1 MAERPRTAFD
11 PHDPAL
17 APVQHE
23 VLTGLLEHCPV
34 SWSERHGGFWSL
46 TKFDD
51 VVAAAR
57 QHETFT
63 VEQGV
68 IVPAL
73 GATTPIPPA
82 QVDPPEHGKYR
93 KILLPFFN
101 AKAVLEYEDL
111 IRGIVREAIAEF
123 ASRGTAELAQE
134 LAHPVPTVAIAAIL
148 GLDRGQWREIR
159 DLVDDYLLA
168 ATKGSED
175 RRKAAGAFERF
186 VRSAVEARR
195 GRPATDRL
203 GVIVNSEID
212 GAPIP
217 DHMVVGMVHVL
228 VTAGHETTIN
238 GIANVLCHLLTV
250 PGLKDRVL
258 ADSSLLPAVIAES
271 LRLESPVMCMART
284 VVSDVQVRGVELSAE
299 DKVLLLYGAAN
310 LDPERFEAPTR
321 FRLGRE
327 RSHIAFGSG
336 PHRCIGEHLA
346 MVEMR
351 VTVQEVLDTIPDVR
365 IPDGEVPV
373 WGSGAVRRG
382 VRVLPVEF
390 TPV

>member
-1 MAERPRTAFD
+1 
-11 PHDPAL
+11 
-17 APVQHE
+17 
-23 VLTGLLEHCPV
+23 
-34 SWSERHGGFWSL
+34 
-46 TKFDD
+46 
-51 VVAAAR
+51 
-57 QHETFT
+57 
-63 VEQGV
+63 
-68 IVPAL
+68 
-73 GATTPIPPA
+73 
-82 QVDPPEHGKYR
+82 VDPPEHGKYR

-336 PHRCIGEHLA
+336 PHRCVGEHLA